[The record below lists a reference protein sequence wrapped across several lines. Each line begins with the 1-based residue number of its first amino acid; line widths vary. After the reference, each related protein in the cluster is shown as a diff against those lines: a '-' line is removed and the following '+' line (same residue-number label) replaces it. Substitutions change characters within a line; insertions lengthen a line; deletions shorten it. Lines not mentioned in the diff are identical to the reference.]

1 MISMA
6 DISINSISPWWV
18 KSKAPWEGEIFDHM
32 ILQPGHPAELR
43 VQQIRSSLLNHY
55 EGGKRR
61 LSCDMALIITRS
73 YKSSEGLH
81 PALRRAL
88 AMRQV
93 FEEIP
98 IDLLPGQLFM
108 ATQSS
113 GPNIVDFVPYFM
125 PYSPDEWEREANLD
139 SYIDE
144 AATRYVFFEKDQK
157 AFKEVIWPYWKTR
170 AREVYFFNELKNF
183 DAEAWNFVKYGQ
195 AALYSPLVGNGQA
208 HTIQDYATFLKK
220 GLIAI
225 QAEIRSELADID
237 SSNPRG
243 VEDFERRNMYQSML
257 IASDGLLTYARRNAE
272 FARSKAAEETDPVRK
287 DELLEMAC
295 ICEKVP
301 AQPAETWWEAL
312 QAFHFLRA
320 GTCMAESGD
329 SHSAGRFDQYML
341 PYLQA
346 DLDSGSINREKAQE
360 LLECFFLKWNET
372 RAFKLKL
379 SVGSAGGSNNGK
391 INLGGIDQYGRD
403 VTNQLSTMLLEA
415 HAHVHLNDPN
425 LAVRLHR
432 ETPQT
437 FLHQSL
443 EVIRLGGGL
452 PILINDE
459 AIIPSLVSS
468 CNVDLKDARNYGDV
482 GCQENITD
490 PNFGG
495 ADMNGRCNSGWINL
509 PKPIEL
515 ALNNGKNPLND
526 NQVSPKTGDPCT
538 FATMEDFLN
547 AVKIQIEFAVKM
559 NVIAN
564 NVYDYTF
571 TRYYPLVFHNLM
583 HPGPR
588 HSGIDMNAGGCR
600 YNSTGCLAVGTANA
614 GDILSAIDHL
624 IFRTQKTS
632 WVELLN
638 ALKRNWVGY
647 EDLRRMAI
655 ASPKYGC
662 DDEYADGWVRTMLG
676 MYYDA
681 YESHATTHGGHFVT
695 GLISMSNYVPV
706 GHYTGATPDGRKSG
720 EPLAD
725 STSPSVY
732 APVVGPTAAHRSM
745 ARAIDPYRVPNGVT
759 FNQRFNS
766 TAVMSEREL
775 NKWSDLVR
783 EFVDACGVEAQYT
796 VVDSATLRDARKN
809 PDQYRDLFVRVG
821 GYSAVFV
828 ELSTE
833 VQDSIIARAEQ
844 SI

>member
-1 MISMA
+1 MKNEISMNQ
-6 DISINSISPWWV
+6 IPWWV
-18 KSKAPWEGEIFDHM
+18 KSKAPWQGEIFSGM
-32 ILQPGHPAELR
+32 ILQPDHPAEER
-43 VQQIRSSLLNHY
+43 VQRIRAGMLNHY
-55 EGGKRR
+55 EDGKRR
-61 LSCDMALIITRS
+61 LSCTMALIITRS
-73 YKSSEGLH
+73 YQATEGLH
-81 PALRRAL
+81 PAIRRAM

-98 IDLLPGQLFM
+98 LELLPEQLFM
-108 ATQSS
+108 GTQSS
-113 GPNIVDFVPYFM
+113 GPHIIDFVPYFM
-125 PYSPDEWEREANLD
+125 PYSPEEWEQGASLD

-144 AATRYVFFEKDQK
+144 AASRYVFFEEDRQ
-157 AFKEVIWPYWKTR
+157 AFKEIIWPYWKTR
-170 AREVYFFNELKNF
+170 AREIYFFNELKNY
-183 DAEAWNFVKYGQ
+183 DAQAWQYVKYGQ
-195 AALYSPLVGNGQA
+195 AALYSPLIGNGQA
-208 HTIQDYATFLKK
+208 HTIQDYTTFLKK
-220 GLIAI
+220 GMLAVQEEIKAAL
-225 QAEIRSELADID
+225 AEID

-243 VEDFERRNMYQSML
+243 VVDFERRNMFQAML
-257 IASDGLLTYARRNAE
+257 IASEGLLIYSRRNSE
-272 FARSKAAEETDPVRK
+272 FARTKAAEEKNPERRA
-287 DELLEMAC
+287 ELMEMAR

-301 AQPAETWWEAL
+301 AHPAESWWEAL
-312 QAFHFLRA
+312 QSFHFLRG

-329 SHSAGRFDQYML
+329 SHSAGRFDLYML

-346 DLDSGSINREKAQE
+346 DLDAGRISRERAQE
-360 LLECFFLKWNET
+360 LLECFYLKWNET

-391 INLGGIDQYGRD
+391 VNLGGIDEYGRD
-403 VTNQLSTMLLEA
+403 VTNPLSYMLLEA

-432 ETPQT
+432 GTPQK
-437 FLHQSL
+437 FLRQCL

-459 AIIPSLVSS
+459 AIIPSLVS
-468 CNVDLKDARNYGDV
+468 CCGVELKDARNYGDV

-490 PNFGG
+490 SNFGG
-495 ADMNGRCNSGWINL
+495 ADMNGRNNAGWINL

-515 ALNNGKNPLND
+515 ALHNGRNPVNNM
-526 NQVSPKTGDPCT
+526 QVAPETGDPRT
-538 FATMEDFLN
+538 FKTMPEFLES
-547 AVKIQIEFAVKM
+547 VKTQIEFAVRM

-588 HSGIDMNAGGCR
+588 HSGIDMNAGGCK
-600 YNSTGCLAVGTANA
+600 YNSTGCLAIGTANA
-614 GDILSAIDHL
+614 GDMLAAVDHL
-624 IFRTQKTS
+624 IYKTKTVT
-632 WVELLN
+632 WDELLN
-638 ALKRNWVGY
+638 ALTHNWEGY
-647 EDLRRMAI
+647 DELRRKAI
-655 ASPKYGC
+655 AAPKYGC
-662 DDEYADGWVRTMLG
+662 DDEYADNWVQTALG

-706 GHYTGATPDGRKSG
+706 GKYTGATPDGRASG

-732 APVVGPTAAHRSM
+732 APPAGPTAAHRSM
-745 ARAIDPYRVPNGVT
+745 ARAIDPYRVPNGIT

-766 TAVMSEREL
+766 TAVMTDREL
-775 NKWSDLVR
+775 SKWADLVR

-796 VVDSATLRDARKN
+796 VVDSATLREAQKN
-809 PDQYRDLFVRVG
+809 PNEYRDLFVRVG

-828 ELSTE
+828 ELNPE
-833 VQDSIIARAEQ
+833 VQETIIARAEQ
-844 SI
+844 AI